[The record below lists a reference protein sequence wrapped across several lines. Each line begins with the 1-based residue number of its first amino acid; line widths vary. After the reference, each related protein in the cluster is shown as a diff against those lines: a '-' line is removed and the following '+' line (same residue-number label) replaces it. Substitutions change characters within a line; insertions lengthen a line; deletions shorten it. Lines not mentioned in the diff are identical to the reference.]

1 MTFAYFSPFG
11 NHPNLK
17 HLVASIVRI
26 LANGSPYAFKKPAGK
41 SSIPGAFHDA
51 VRLRVACISS
61 RVTSW
66 LMLMSRFKGRAL
78 SRGGL
83 AFGLGKKR
91 CYSRVAFS

>member
-1 MTFAYFSPFG
+1 MTFAYFSPFR

-17 HLVASIVRI
+17 HLVASIART
-26 LANGSPYAFKKPAGK
+26 LANGSLYAFKKPAGR
-41 SSIPGAFHDA
+41 SSIPRAFYGAI
-51 VRLRVACISS
+51 RLRVACISS

-83 AFGLGKKR
+83 ASGLGKKR
-91 CYSRVAFS
+91 YYSRVAFS